1 MTVYASKT
9 PVFREGEK
17 AFRFHTESRRSIKRG
32 TETTLLQGGKSND
45 KSMVAK
51 VDRSKQKA
59 FSSSFS

>member
-17 AFRFHTESRRSIKRG
+17 AFRFHTESHRSIEGYKNNPPPRG
-32 TETTLLQGGKSND
+32 IKSND